1 MFYKELDRTVFS
13 SLFLFLLFSIFTI
26 VTAQTHPEKI
36 LLKNYKPRSVYKIP
50 RTEIK
55 KARFPVIDM
64 HSHPYAKGD
73 AQIDQ
78 WIKNMDQ
85 VGIEKTV
92 ILTAATGAKF
102 DSIYAKYAG
111 RYPDRFEVWCGFDYT
126 GYDKPGYGPAAIAE
140 LERCVKT
147 GARGVGELG
156 DKGKGLFYC
165 TPKAWGMHLDDPRMD
180 PLLKKCAELG
190 LPINIHVAEPIW
202 MYLAMDSTNDGLM
215 NAYEWRLD
223 DKPDIVDH
231 SGMIDILERAV
242 KKHPETI
249 FIACHFA
256 NCCYDL
262 NKLGG
267 LFDKYSNLYADIGAR
282 YAETAPIPRF
292 VANFFEKYQDRLVY
306 GTDMGFDTDMYQI
319 TFRILESTDEH
330 FYETEQFGYHWAL
343 NGFGLS
349 DKILEKLYRSNA
361 LKIMKR

>member
-126 GYDKPGYGPAAIAE
+126 GYDKPGYGPAASI
-140 LERCVKT
+140 
-147 GARGVGELG
+147 
-156 DKGKGLFYC
+156 
-165 TPKAWGMHLDDPRMD
+165 
-180 PLLKKCAELG
+180 
-190 LPINIHVAEPIW
+190 
-202 MYLAMDSTNDGLM
+202 LM
-215 NAYEWRLD
+215 IRVW
-223 DKPDIVDH
+223 
-231 SGMIDILERAV
+231 
-242 KKHPETI
+242 
-249 FIACHFA
+249 
-256 NCCYDL
+256 
-262 NKLGG
+262 
-267 LFDKYSNLYADIGAR
+267 
-282 YAETAPIPRF
+282 IPC
-292 VANFFEKYQDRLVY
+292 
-306 GTDMGFDTDMYQI
+306 
-319 TFRILESTDEH
+319 
-330 FYETEQFGYHWAL
+330 
-343 NGFGLS
+343 
-349 DKILEKLYRSNA
+349 
-361 LKIMKR
+361 